1 MCDELPLPIDDGGG
15 GGDAWDDLALGA
27 GPSFS
32 TACKSIIPVLDLP
45 SVSFS
50 PTSFYFFLQCD
61 QDFPSATQGAQL
73 DAQGI
78 IEVAMCEL

>member
-1 MCDELPLPIDDGGG
+1 MMAAVAAMHGMTSRWEP
-15 GGDAWDDLALGA
+15 AHHSAQRA
-27 GPSFS
+27 NPSFLFW
-32 TACKSIIPVLDLP
+32 TFLRCP
-45 SVSFS
+45 SPPLAFI
-50 PTSFYFFLQCD
+50 FFLQCD